1 MFTTEKGPV
10 RAAPGKSAPSQD
22 SFVSIRGARI
32 DPPTLLNEQLL
43 DPDRIKALAQPF
55 AEAQPSLHVV
65 IEGLLKP
72 TLLALIHEEFDLI
85 DQGQWRLVTDDAL
98 GTRMGQATVR
108 FVADRFS
115 LADCTRALE
124 RYYTRLAARTAG

>member
-1 MFTTEKGPV
+1 MFTTEKGPI

-43 DPDRIKALAQPF
+43 DSDGIKALAQLF
-55 AEAQPSLHVV
+55 AKAQPSPHVV
-65 IEGLLKP
+65 IEGLFNP

-98 GTRMGQATVR
+98 GTRMAQAPGR

-124 RYYTRLAARTAG
+124 RYYTRLAARTAR